1 MFLIEW
7 SFSSVSTYIISSNWT
22 IYVCSGFTLRHLV
35 MQSAVFYQIFL
46 REKGAQK
53 WTNLSLLRKCLNA
66 WLSAHGRK
74 PISFLAWNI
83 WGGTGTSTYQLNG
96 FRHFPVPWRSS
107 TGWNRVQTRG
117 ALKIAG
123 VARMSCAV
131 VQGFCTKLTIYH
143 QNWFR
148 FPCPHIT
155 IYALSIFTVWFWPF
169 PSNPQI

>member
-1 MFLIEW
+1 MFAQDLPSGIW
-7 SFSSVSTYIISSNWT
+7 WCNLPSSTKSFCGRRVPRSGRIWACWGSVWT
-22 IYVCSGFTLRHLV
+22 H
-35 MQSAVFYQIFL
+35 
-46 REKGAQK
+46 
-53 WTNLSLLRKCLNA
+53 
-66 WLSAHGRK
+66 LSAHGRK

>member
-107 TGWNRVQTRG
+107 TSWNRVQTRG
-117 ALKIAG
+117 ALNIAG